1 MNDVARASPLGDLAP
16 APRARRD
23 GANAPLSHTQRL
35 LWLYEQSVPGTPIY
49 NVPLFYDV
57 DGAIDVDALKCA
69 LNALGE
75 RHEILGCRFDERDAE
90 PFYAGR
96 AHLGVDFRVIDASG
110 IDARRRSSEAD
121 RLMRAAAYE
130 PFHLSRGPAARRPAI
145 GARVAEFG
153 GGRVNPAPPRAAP
166 CARRSCPTTAHV
178 VTRMSRTEGFEILR

>member
-16 APRARRD
+16 APRARCD

-57 DGAIDVDALKCA
+57 DGTIDVDALKCA

-75 RHEILGCRFDERDAE
+75 RHEILACRFDERDAE

-130 PFHLSRGPAARRPAI
+130 PFHLSRGPLWRVVLLRDRAKDETARRLQHAS
-145 GARVAEFG
+145 A
-153 GGRVNPAPPRAAP
+153 GRLHSSV
-166 CARRSCPTTAHV
+166 SAH
-178 VTRMSRTEGFEILR
+178 RSRTRR